1 MRVKA
6 HSRVETTIVLPVSL
20 EAIAGRVELILFA
33 GEAGPRLS
41 GSLY

>member
-20 EAIAGRVELILFA
+20 EAIAGRVELILLA
-33 GEAGPRLS
+33 QKRGLV
-41 GSLY
+41 